1 MYKQSIELN
10 LISLDEP
17 RDNQIYTTTDYSLF
31 KTLSGNRKLNKKHL
45 IRLKKAIS
53 KKYLFTI
60 IIVNEKYE
68 IIDGQHRFF
77 ILKELG
83 LPIYYKVCRGYG
95 IEEVHIYNSLSRDWK
110 TDDYL
115 SSHIKTKKNNYILY
129 KGFIDKYNIK
139 HHEAFVLLGN
149 GYGLDARRRFE
160 RGELRIK
167 DFQLAEYNIS
177 RILSLE
183 PFYKGVRRRNF
194 ILVMLLLFKNNN
206 FIFDEFV
213 KKLKIQPTS
222 LKDCPTKKTYISLI
236 ESIYNY
242 KRKDKINLRY

>member
-10 LISLDEP
+10 LISLEEP

-31 KTLSGNRKLNKKHL
+31 KTLSGNRKLKRKHL

-83 LPIYYKVCRGYG
+83 LPIYYKVCQGYG

-115 SSHIKTKKNNYILY
+115 SSHIKTKNNNYILY

-139 HHEAFVLLGN
+139 HHEAFILLGN

-177 RILSLE
+177 RILSIE

-194 ILVMLLLFKNNN
+194 IIAMLSLFRNNN
-206 FIFDEFV
+206 FNFEEFI

-222 LKDCPTKKTYISLI
+222 LKDCTTTKMYISLI